1 MTRLLVGS
9 TWDFPL
15 AIFTVP
21 MYTWVMRVTS
31 NLVKVATVLLANP
44 DKHHWGYQTSR
55 AAGVR
60 SATLYRLLT
69 RLVEYGWVTDGWEDP
84 NTLTVRRPPRRYYVL
99 TDRGRVELTRIIEEK
114 R

>member
-1 MTRLLVGS
+1 
-9 TWDFPL
+9 
-15 AIFTVP
+15 

-31 NLVKVATVLLANP
+31 NLLKVATVLLAAPNER
-44 DKHHWGYQTSR
+44 HWGYQTSR
-55 AAGVR
+55 TAGVR